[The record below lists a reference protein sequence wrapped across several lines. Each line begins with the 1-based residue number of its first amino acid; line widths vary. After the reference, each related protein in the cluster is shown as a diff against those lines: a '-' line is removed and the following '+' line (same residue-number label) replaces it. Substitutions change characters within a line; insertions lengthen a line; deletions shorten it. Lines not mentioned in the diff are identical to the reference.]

1 MRTYF
6 LGLIFLSLVITCKTT
21 VEKVSQADIL
31 KKLLSSNTE
40 INNNFLKLFKKEGA
54 KARVFKLII
63 SRRDRF
69 VRITIYQII
78 NRTSIEDLP
87 KGYFD
92 YQKDL
97 FIFYD
102 GSELIQNQKVMEAD
116 LDETLARF
124 NVELPRSQYEIIH
137 APVLQFDINANNVI
151 KFNFPAVNP
160 YDLTEV
166 PASSEWTK

>member
-6 LGLIFLSLVITCKTT
+6 LGLILLSLLITCKTS
-21 VEKVSQADIL
+21 VEKVSQTDIL
-31 KKLLSSNTE
+31 KKLISSNTE
-40 INNNFLKLFKKEGA
+40 INNNFIKLFKKEGE
-54 KARVFKLII
+54 KARIFKLII

-69 VRITIYQII
+69 ARITIYQIVDR
-78 NRTSIEDLP
+78 NSIEDLP

-102 GSELIQNQKVMEAD
+102 GSELIQNQKIKQKD

-124 NVELPRSQYEIIH
+124 NIELRRSQYEIFH
-137 APVLQFDINANNVI
+137 SPVLQFDINANNDI

-160 YDLTEV
+160 YDLIEV
-166 PASSEWTK
+166 PASSQWTK